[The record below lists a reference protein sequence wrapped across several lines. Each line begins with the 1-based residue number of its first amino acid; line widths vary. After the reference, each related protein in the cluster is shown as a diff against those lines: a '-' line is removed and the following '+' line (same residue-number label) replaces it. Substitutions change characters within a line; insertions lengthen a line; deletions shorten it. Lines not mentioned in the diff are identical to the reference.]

1 MKTTP
6 KLTEIIKWLT
16 SITKPVHKP
25 LFISTCFR
33 IINLIA
39 DFCLFAAAGGG
50 VVALISGQTNPST
63 VFTALIVAS
72 LTKAIAFYCEQFSGH
87 YVAFKA
93 LELLRTYA
101 FAKLWPKAPSI
112 VSHSHSGDILASLTR
127 DVDRIEV
134 FYAHTFAPLVSA
146 VIAPLTILGF
156 IGITWGWQLVLVPLI
171 CVVISLFIL
180 PFIGTKAA
188 FAATQETLL
197 LRRQLAHHVTDSVS
211 GVNEV
216 VGYNQETNRLQSM
229 ENYEDAVTKR
239 ANFPRSMVGMRRA
252 VNAMLMLISVTG
264 IVLIGLKSNANILL
278 IAAIATGSLRLFE
291 GPRGVEDALGY
302 LDHSIAAARRLWA
315 ISHAENPVVDGKQVY
330 KPTKAPEVSWEN
342 VTYAYLD
349 ADGKP
354 VKTALENINITAPAG
369 KRTVMLGVSGSG
381 KSTAAQLLMRFD
393 DPNSGSIKLDGVDVR
408 EYTLESLRGSVAMV
422 TQKNQ
427 HLNST
432 IRANLLLA
440 NPGATE
446 EELWEALE
454 TAELKAEI
462 ADMPEGIETEVGVGG
477 AKLSGGQSQRLALAR
492 ALLMQPK
499 LLILDEFSANLNSE
513 LEKQIR
519 ENLAKRHANITILE
533 ITHRLES
540 VAYADQV
547 VLIDSGKIVEV
558 GTVAQLREKGG
569 QVYRLLNADV

>member
-171 CVVISLFIL
+171 CVLISLFIL